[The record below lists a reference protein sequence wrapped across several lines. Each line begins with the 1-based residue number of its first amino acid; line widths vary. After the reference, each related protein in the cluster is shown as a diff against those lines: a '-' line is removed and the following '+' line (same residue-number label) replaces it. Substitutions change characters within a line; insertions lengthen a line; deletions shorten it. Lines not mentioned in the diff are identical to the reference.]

1 MLTRSG
7 PLTEIIPLVD
17 LSAQYA
23 AHKDELNQAVAA
35 CLARGSFIGGP
46 DHAAF
51 AEEFATWCGGGHVA
65 LVGNGTDALTLALI
79 ELLGPGNGADEV
91 ITVSHTFI
99 ATAEAISAAGY
110 KPVLVDV
117 DPNTYLM
124 DLDSL
129 PEVIGPRTR
138 AIVPVH
144 LYGQMV
150 AMDRLMEVARAHSL
164 LVVEDAA
171 QAHGARWQGKG
182 PGLWGDAATFS
193 FYPGKNLGAW
203 GDGGAVLCQDE
214 KLAHRILHTANHGRA
229 TKYVH
234 DTVGRNSRLDGLQ
247 AAVLRVKLRHLQ
259 AWNSAR
265 QEVAS
270 WYNEFIGDC
279 GDIRVQLTQ
288 PDAEHVYHLYV
299 VQIEDRD
306 RVHAFLSGAGIRAG
320 IHYPTSV
327 HEQPAYAHL
336 GYQPEHLPNT
346 RAITR
351 RVLSL
356 PMYPELSRSQVEH
369 VSHSLIEA
377 ISL

>member
-1 MLTRSG
+1 M
-7 PLTEIIPLVD
+7 
-17 LSAQYA
+17 
-23 AHKDELNQAVAA
+23 
-35 CLARGSFIGGP
+35 
-46 DHAAF
+46 
-51 AEEFATWCGGGHVA
+51 
-65 LVGNGTDALTLALI
+65 
-79 ELLGPGNGADEV
+79 
-91 ITVSHTFI
+91 
-99 ATAEAISAAGY
+99 
-110 KPVLVDV
+110 
-117 DPNTYLM
+117 
-124 DLDSL
+124 
-129 PEVIGPRTR
+129 
-138 AIVPVH
+138 
-144 LYGQMV
+144 
-150 AMDRLMEVARAHSL
+150 
-164 LVVEDAA
+164 
-171 QAHGARWQGKG
+171 
-182 PGLWGDAATFS
+182 
-193 FYPGKNLGAW
+193 
-203 GDGGAVLCQDE
+203 
-214 KLAHRILHTANHGRA
+214 
-229 TKYVH
+229 
-234 DTVGRNSRLDGLQ
+234 
-247 AAVLRVKLRHLQ
+247 
-259 AWNSAR
+259 
-265 QEVAS
+265 AS